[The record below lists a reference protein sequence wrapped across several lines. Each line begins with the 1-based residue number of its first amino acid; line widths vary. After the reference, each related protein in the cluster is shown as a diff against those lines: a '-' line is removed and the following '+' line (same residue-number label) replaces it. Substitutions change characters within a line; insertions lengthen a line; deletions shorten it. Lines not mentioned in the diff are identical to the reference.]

1 MKFVSN
7 SEILLKFCT
16 EEKQLNTDKDLY
28 TKMFFAEL
36 FTVTKH

>member
-1 MKFVSN
+1 MSN
-7 SEILLKFCT
+7 SEIVLKFCT

-28 TKMFFAEL
+28 MKMFFDES